1 MQIVIIGI
9 IALAVLGLVAALFSR
24 GDKSAVVRG
33 KGDCTTCE
41 GSDPKCEQVCMMEA
55 SVKEIEYFDDEH
67 LDRFK
72 GRDASGY
79 SDDEVEEFRDVL
91 YTMNPNG
98 CDAWSRSLVLRGVNV
113 PNQLKDE
120 LFMMIE
126 G

>member
-9 IALAVLGLVAALFSR
+9 VALAVLGLVAALFSR
-24 GDKSAVVRG
+24 GDKSAVVRD
-33 KGDCTTCE
+33 KGDCTTCD

-91 YTMNPNG
+91 
-98 CDAWSRSLVLRGVNV
+98 
-113 PNQLKDE
+113 
-120 LFMMIE
+120 
-126 G
+126 